1 MDIALTSAALAAR
14 DPVARGE
21 TAFRQ
26 ARRMRR
32 RATLVACAV
41 LFCCVLVAG
50 WVSQVE
56 PTTLAD
62 GIPRIGEYIWRTLP
76 TLRQDV
82 LFASWETDGSLAA
95 WMYRLDKWAWL
106 LFETSQ
112 MALLGTLVGTLAAT
126 LLCFVA
132 ARNLSPSPIAYQLA
146 RRFLEVCRTVPEIVY
161 ALIFVWAFG
170 IGPLAG
176 ILAIIIHTVGA
187 NGKLF
192 AEVVENIE
200 PGPVEGVCAAGGGW
214 FARVRFGALPQVL
227 PNFLSYA
234 LLRFEINVR
243 GASVIGFVG
252 AGGIGEE
259 LYHVIAFNYYEE
271 ISAIVLLIVLTV
283 ASIDLLSERL
293 RRNISAAVPSA
304 RKPWPAPL
312 PHPLPRDLDALR
324 AAMPAAFGATPAVRA
339 ARIGIGLGAIAWLG
353 FLCWWFDIT
362 PNRIARGLSGLGTIV
377 TLMIPPSPGELWR
390 EILWGMAESVAM
402 AFLGTLVAATIA
414 VPLGFLGAGNVVTNA
429 LAHFSVR
436 RFLDGFRGIDQL
448 IWALTYV
455 RAVGLGPLAG
465 VLAIATADIAVLAK
479 LYAEAIENAE
489 RKQAEGI
496 EAVGGSGLMRTR
508 FGLLPQVL
516 PVMLAQALYFF
527 ESNTRAATVL
537 GVVGVGGIG
546 LQLAERIKVRHWDE
560 VAFIIILM
568 IATVAV
574 IDLISSRIRHALIGS
589 RQGIAAH

>member
-1 MDIALTSAALAAR
+1 VHVALTSPALPAR

-21 TAFRQ
+21 AAFLE

-32 RATLVACAV
+32 RASLIWGLVLLACLAA
-41 LFCCVLVAG
+41 AG
-50 WVSQVE
+50 WVSEVD
-56 PTTLAD
+56 PATLAA
-62 GIPRIGEYIWRTLP
+62 GLPRIGEYLWRTVP
-76 TLRQDV
+76 TLRWEV
-82 LFASWETDGSLAA
+82 LFADWETEGSLAS

-106 LFETSQ
+106 IFETSQ
-112 MALLGTLVGTLAAT
+112 MALLGTLFGTLGAT

-132 ARNLSPSPIAYQLA
+132 ARNVAPSPLASQVA
-146 RRFLEVCRTVPEIVY
+146 RRFLEFCRTVPEIVF

-176 ILAIIIHTVGA
+176 ILAILIHTLGA

-192 AEVVENIE
+192 AEVVENADQQ
-200 PGPVEGVCAAGGGW
+200 PVEGVRAAGGGW
-214 FARVRFGALPQVL
+214 FERVRFGVLPQVL

-243 GASVIGFVG
+243 GASVLGFVG

-293 RRNISAAVPSA
+293 RRGISSAAPPSRPA
-304 RKPWPAPL
+304 WPAPL
-312 PHPLPRDLDALR
+312 PSTLPRDLDALR
-324 AAMPAAFGATPAVRA
+324 ACMPAAFGPGPAARA
-339 ARIGIGLGAIAWLG
+339 ARVLAAGCAVAWLG
-353 FLCWWFDIT
+353 FLLWWFDIT
-362 PNRIARGLSGLGTIV
+362 PQRIANGLAGLGTIV
-377 TLMIPPSPGELWR
+377 RLMIPPSPGELWR
-390 EILWGMAESVAM
+390 DILWGMAQSVGM
-402 AFLGTLVAATIA
+402 AFLGTFVAALIA

-429 LAHFSVR
+429 LAHFSLR
-436 RFLDGFRGIDQL
+436 RVFDGFRGIDQL

-496 EAVGGSGLMRTR
+496 DAVGGSRLMRTR
-508 FGLLPQVL
+508 FGLLPQVM

-527 ESNTRAATVL
+527 ESNTRSAAVL
-537 GVVGVGGIG
+537 GVVGAGGIG
-546 LQLAERIKVRHWDE
+546 LQIAERIKVRHWDE
-560 VAFIIILM
+560 VAFIIIVM

-574 IDLISSRIRHALIGS
+574 IDLVSARIRHALIGT
-589 RQGIAAH
+589 RQGVAPH